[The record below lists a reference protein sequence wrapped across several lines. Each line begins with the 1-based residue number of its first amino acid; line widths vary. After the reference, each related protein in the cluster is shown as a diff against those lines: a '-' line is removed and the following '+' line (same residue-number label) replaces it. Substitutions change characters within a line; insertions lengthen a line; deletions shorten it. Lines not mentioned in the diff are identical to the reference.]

1 MTPPPIG
8 NEAEYLDP
16 YSTAFRQMR
25 EGMTRATDGFAALV
39 EKVRSVA
46 FLLGSA
52 AMSWIIQR
60 LKDVKEA
67 IDKLLERVKYAI
79 EHETPVISLINI
91 SFRWVREVK
100 TPISELS
107 FVTTEPRDE
116 DLVRWNGDA
125 ASAYA
130 RKSGQQKAA
139 VDEAVA
145 KAEFISQW
153 LFKIAKSNVD
163 YAVELAKIVT
173 NVAAKIVEAVAEA
186 GGVITIPLVVETLGN
201 AIGGLVESGL
211 NTLLTIGQRFVE
223 ALGNVRDLA
232 TQVGDHSK
240 LPGGRWPEAVRG

>member
-8 NEAEYLDP
+8 SEAEYLEP
-16 YSTAFRQMR
+16 YTTAFQQMR
-25 EGMTRATDGFAALV
+25 EGMARATDGFTALV
-39 EKVRSVA
+39 ENIRSVA
-46 FLLGSA
+46 FLLGTT
-52 AMSWIIQR
+52 AMSWIIRR
-60 LKDVKEA
+60 LHEIREA
-67 IDKLLERVKYAI
+67 INKLLERVKYAI
-79 EHETPVISLINI
+79 EHETPVISLIKI
-91 SFRWVREVK
+91 SFRWVHEVK
-100 TPISELS
+100 TPISGLS

-116 DLVRWNGDA
+116 DLVRWSGDA

-130 RKSGQQKAA
+130 RKSAQQKAA
-139 VDEAVA
+139 VDEAAA

-163 YAVELAKIVT
+163 YAVQLAKIVT

-201 AIGGLVESGL
+201 AIGSLVESGL
-211 NTLLTIGQRFVE
+211 NTLLEIGKRFVE

-232 TQVGDHSK
+232 SQVGDHSK